1 MPRVP
6 SYLKLHETGELAR
19 RIAAAREILRDCT
32 LCPRCCHVNRLE
44 GEKGVCRVGHL
55 PVVSSFGPHF
65 GEERS
70 LVGRHGSGTI
80 FLTWC
85 NLRCV
90 FCQNF
95 DISHRGEGEEVSV
108 AALGE
113 MMVFLWRQGCHNL
126 NFVTPTHQVP
136 QILEAL
142 PHAIAQGVNIPLV
155 YNCGGYE
162 EPATLRLLEGIFDI
176 YMPDFKYGDSAT
188 AQRLSGAPHYV
199 ETAQAALREMQRQVG
214 PLTLDAGGI
223 AVRGLL
229 VRHLVLPGG
238 LAGTRAVLG
247 FIARELSPDTWVNLM
262 DQYRPCY
269 KAAQYPPLHRRLTP
283 EEFDAAL
290 AMARE
295 AGLRRLDGI
304 TV

>member
-1 MPRVP
+1 
-6 SYLKLHETGELAR
+6 
-19 RIAAAREILRDCT
+19 
-32 LCPRCCHVNRLE
+32 
-44 GEKGVCRVGHL
+44 
-55 PVVSSFGPHF
+55 
-65 GEERS
+65 
-70 LVGRHGSGTI
+70 
-80 FLTWC
+80 
-85 NLRCV
+85 
-90 FCQNF
+90 
-95 DISHRGEGEEVSV
+95 V
-108 AALGE
+108 AALAE
-113 MMVFLWRQGCHNL
+113 MMASLWRQGCHNL

-136 QILEAL
+136 QILAAL
-142 PHAIAQGVNIPLV
+142 PQAIAQGVNIPLV

-162 EPATLRLLEGIFDI
+162 AAATLRLLEGIFDI

-199 ETAQAALREMQRQVG
+199 ETAQVALREMQRQVG
-214 PLTLDAGGI
+214 PLTLDASGI

-238 LAGTRAVLG
+238 LADTGAVLG

-262 DQYRPCY
+262 EQYHPCF
-269 KAAQYPPLHRRLTP
+269 KAAQYPPLHRRLTR

-290 AMARE
+290 VMAHE